1 MAEDYEID
9 GTGQCT
15 VWLYEKFLSVTGWM
29 QKGAGEKD
37 ISYAQEDI
45 AHLLGCAQETV
56 SKLTQQ
62 AIKDAYMRSMAA
74 NKKTK
79 KRRQSKK
86 IRKVTTKQGRQRTS
100 KSGKSK
106 QPKNSPA
113 PVEEPLA
120 DKPSLT

>member
-1 MAEDYEID
+1 MH
-9 GTGQCT
+9 
-15 VWLYEKFLSVTGWM
+15 LYEKFLSVTGWM